1 VTDGTAPD
9 TTMAAMKLLLST
21 SNVMSVGGPSLVRRQ
36 FFEKSN
42 TELTSSLRA
51 NFTAHQSA
59 SASASATDGASPKP
73 TYKSWTTQTDAALS
87 VPTHTPSP
95 LTEPREAYDITV
107 KLFYL
112 PNIPADRRCA
122 QTREAIELVLKELG
136 STSIDLLI
144 VSFPGISF
152 DADDEDSDFD
162 DDPPSAPQSS
172 PDVDG
177 GCVDAHV
184 PPEDIDTMLTTWRA
198 LETLH
203 QEGLV
208 SKLGI
213 AEFGVAR
220 LTKFLEHAKI
230 KPSVNQINVRDCCV
244 VPKPLIIYA
253 KQQKIE
259 LLTHNDCTNILPQG
273 TLRQILGSG
282 QGGAGV
288 LAGDANPDAL
298 KGDVEPQWV
307 VKYTAVV
314 KDRGVVENKGYFA
327 VAELRD

>member
-1 VTDGTAPD
+1 
-9 TTMAAMKLLLST
+9 MKLILST
-21 SNVMSVGGPSLVRRQ
+21 SNTMSGTPSVIRRP

-42 TELTSSLRA
+42 TELTSSLGA
-51 NFTAHQSA
+51 NFAAHQS
-59 SASASATDGASPKP
+59 SASPAASKP
-73 TYKSWTTQTDAALS
+73 DYTTWTTKTDSALYI
-87 VPTHTPSP
+87 PTHTPSP
-95 LTEPREAYDITV
+95 LTEPRESYDITV

-136 STSIDLLI
+136 TSSIYLLI

-162 DDPPSAPQSS
+162 DDVPSPPSATQSTS
-172 PDVDG
+172 ENTSSD
-177 GCVDAHV
+177 CLDAAV
-184 PPEDIDTMLTTWRA
+184 PPEDIETMITTWRT
-198 LETLH
+198 LEKL
-203 QEGLV
+203 QSQGLV

-220 LTKFLEHAKI
+220 LTRFLQHTNI

-244 VPKPLIIYA
+244 VPKPLILYA
-253 KQQKIE
+253 KQQQIE
-259 LLTHNDCTNILPQG
+259 LLTHNDCTNILPSG

-282 QGGAGV
+282 ENGAGV
-288 LAGDANPDAL
+288 LAGQGNENGL

-314 KDRGVVENKGYFA
+314 KDRGVVESKGYFA
-327 VAELRD
+327 VAELRG

>member
-1 VTDGTAPD
+1 MTTSVT
-9 TTMAAMKLLLST
+9 SNNR

-51 NFTAHQSA
+51 NFTAHQASSSPATGSA
-59 SASASATDGASPKP
+59 SP
-73 TYKSWTTQTDAALS
+73 TPSYKSWTTQTDSALS
-87 VPTHTPSP
+87 VPTHMPSP

-112 PNIPADRRCA
+112 PNIPANRRCA
-122 QTREAIELVLKELG
+122 QTREAIELVLKELA
-136 STSIDLLI
+136 STSINLLI

-152 DADDEDSDFD
+152 DADDEDEDFD

-172 PDVDG
+172 SDADG
-177 GCVDAHV
+177 GCVEVDV
-184 PPEDIDTMLTTWRA
+184 PPEDIETMITTWRT
-198 LETLH
+198 LEKLH
-203 QEGLV
+203 EEGLV
-208 SKLGI
+208 AKLGI
-213 AEFGVAR
+213 AEFGVTR
-220 LTKFLEHAKI
+220 LNRFLEHTKI

-288 LAGDANPDAL
+288 LAGDGNESAL

-327 VAELRD
+327 VAELKE

>member
-1 VTDGTAPD
+1 
-9 TTMAAMKLLLST
+9 MKLILST
-21 SNVMSVGGPSLVRRQ
+21 SNTMSGGPSVIRRP

-42 TELTSSLRA
+42 TELTSSLRE
-51 NFTAHQSA
+51 NFAAHQ
-59 SASASATDGASPKP
+59 P
-73 TYKSWTTQTDAALS
+73 TPAPSKLDYTTWTTKTDS
-87 VPTHTPSP
+87 VLYIPTHTPSP
-95 LTEPREAYDITV
+95 LTEPRESYDITV

-136 STSIDLLI
+136 TSSIDLLI

-162 DDPPSAPQSS
+162 DDPPSPPSATQSTNENTTG
-172 PDVDG
+172 D
-177 GCVDAHV
+177 CLDAGV
-184 PPEDIDTMLTTWRA
+184 PPEDIETMITTWRT
-198 LETLH
+198 LEKL
-203 QEGLV
+203 QLEGLV

-220 LTKFLEHAKI
+220 LTRFLEHTKI

-244 VPKPLIIYA
+244 VPKPLILYA
-253 KQQKIE
+253 KQQQIE
-259 LLTHNDCTNILPQG
+259 LLTHNDCTNILPRG

-282 QGGAGV
+282 ENGSGV
-288 LAGDANPDAL
+288 LAGEGNEDGL

-314 KDRGVVENKGYFA
+314 KDRGVVESKGYFA

>member
-1 VTDGTAPD
+1 
-9 TTMAAMKLLLST
+9 
-21 SNVMSVGGPSLVRRQ
+21 MSGGPSVIRRP

-51 NFTAHQSA
+51 NFAAHQPTPAPS
-59 SASASATDGASPKP
+59 KP
-73 TYKSWTTQTDAALS
+73 DYTTWTTNTDSALYI
-87 VPTHTPSP
+87 PTHTPSP
-95 LTEPREAYDITV
+95 LTEPRESYDITV

-136 STSIDLLI
+136 TSSIDLLI
-144 VSFPGISF
+144 VSFPGNTTGDCL
-152 DADDEDSDFD
+152 DA
-162 DDPPSAPQSS
+162 
-172 PDVDG
+172 G
-177 GCVDAHV
+177 V
-184 PPEDIDTMLTTWRA
+184 PPEDIETMITTWRT
-198 LETLH
+198 LEKL
-203 QEGLV
+203 QSEGLV

-220 LTKFLEHAKI
+220 LTRFLEHTKI

-244 VPKPLIIYA
+244 VPKPLILYA
-253 KQQKIE
+253 KQQQIE
-259 LLTHNDCTNILPQG
+259 LLTHNDCTNILPRG

-282 QGGAGV
+282 EDGSGV
-288 LAGDANPDAL
+288 LAGEGNEGGL

-314 KDRGVVENKGYFA
+314 KDRGVVESKGYFA